1 MNNNSFEEFKT
12 ELKQKND
19 LVSVFSKYVSLE
31 RKGRYYWCR
40 CPFHGEKT
48 PSLSIND
55 IDNMFYCYG
64 CHVGGDVIK
73 FVMQIESLSF
83 VEAIK
88 LLASWANMEVPENFE
103 GTGNSEDIAKAKKRK
118 DTLYYHACAD
128 AASFSF
134 GVNSRGIFQS
144 IGS

>member
-1 MNNNSFEEFKT
+1 MEKRNFDEFLN

-19 LVSVFSKYVSLE
+19 IISIASKYVQLE

-48 PSLSIND
+48 ASCSLND

-73 FVMQIESLSF
+73 FVTLIESLDF
-83 VEAIK
+83 IEAVK
-88 LLASWANMEVPENFE
+88 LMANWANMEVP
-103 GTGNSEDIAKAKKRK
+103 
-118 DTLYYHACAD
+118 
-128 AASFSF
+128 ASFE
-134 GVNSRGIFQS
+134 NSKSGEDVAKIKKEK
-144 IGS
+144 IDLLDL